1 MAIILGPQ
9 GEEIEARDVAVD
21 GPGFTIPA
29 TKADSSVASGTDRDI
44 VNTET
49 AVLVGPQGE
58 KIFPTADGICP
69 VCGQQFPEAC
79 SQPGADLSAQP
90 GSTPDPEAIREDD
103 YIDEIDEP
111 EDEDPNNAPADDR
124 ENMFELLRKRA

>member
-1 MAIILGPQ
+1 MPLLGPQ
-9 GEEIEARDVAVD
+9 GEVILEARDVSVD
-21 GPGFTIPA
+21 GPGFGPVKTP
-29 TKADSSVASGTDRDI
+29 DSSIANGTDRAV

-90 GSTPDPEAIREDD
+90 GATPDPEALREDD

-111 EDEDPNNAPADDR
+111 EDDEAFDGASPS
-124 ENMFELLRKRA
+124 EFELLS